1 MSDAVLYS
9 QDGSIVTL
17 TLNEPETRNALSDA
31 IIEALVAACGRVNS
45 DLGVSCVIV
54 TGQGRSFSS
63 GGNVKEME
71 RRAGEVRESPAAMR
85 RSYQQGIQRVPLALF
100 NLEVPTIAAV
110 NGHAIGAG
118 LDLSLACDIRIAAEG
133 AQFAESF
140 LRVGIVSGDG
150 GAWLLPRI
158 VGVARAYH
166 MSLTAEPVDAAT
178 ALDWTLVSAVVP
190 VDRLMHEAVRL
201 ARQIVR
207 HPPQAIRMC
216 KRLLRESETAGL
228 ATSLELAA
236 GMLAELNHTEDQRE
250 AVAAFLG
257 KRPPVYTGR

>member
-45 DLGVSCVIV
+45 DLGVSCVTV

-71 RRAGEVRESPAAMR
+71 RRAGDVRESPAAMR